1 MSGATR
7 KAILIFWGL
16 LQLVGLVCAGIF
28 VSGVVRNAGT
38 KDIVV
43 PLDLSQAAGPRQV
56 AFRLWHSGRY
66 TLYLTTVNHDPTF
79 VGEPFAGS
87 MRVRLTDANHAT
99 VVDRTFGEETIHRIP
114 ANMEWTT
121 LQVLEIDRTSVRPWL
136 LEASVLRPDSRFAG
150 MFSRVLLKK
159 YEADEGWSALVA
171 LAMSVPA
178 AVLSFFALVLA
189 VAVQV
194 RGGPAVPTVVSLS
207 CLLLLLAGWIASS
220 TL

>member
-1 MSGATR
+1 MSGVTR
-7 KAILIFWGL
+7 KVILIFWGM

-28 VSGVVRNAGT
+28 VSGVVRNAGSR
-38 KDIVV
+38 DIVV
-43 PLDLSQAAGPRQV
+43 PLDLSQASGPRQ
-56 AFRLWHSGRY
+56 AGFRLWHRGRY

-79 VGEPFAGS
+79 AGQPFTGS
-87 MRVRLTDANHAT
+87 VRVRLTDPSHAI

-121 LQVLEIDRTSVRPWL
+121 LQVLEIDRTSFQPWL
-136 LEASVLRPDSRFAG
+136 LEASVRRPDSRFAG

-171 LAMSVPA
+171 LVMSVPA
-178 AVLSFFALVLA
+178 AVLSFLALVLA

-194 RGGPAVPTVVSLS
+194 RGGPAIPTIVSS
-207 CLLLLLAGWIASS
+207 ACLVILLAGWIASS